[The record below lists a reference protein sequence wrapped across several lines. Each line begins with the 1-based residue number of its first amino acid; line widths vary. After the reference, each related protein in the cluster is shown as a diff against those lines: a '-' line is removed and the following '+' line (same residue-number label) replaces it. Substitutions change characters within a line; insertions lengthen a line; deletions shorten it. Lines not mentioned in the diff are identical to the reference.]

1 MGFLQRGFAY
11 GNRRGFGVLE
21 VEAGG
26 VEEQAEYDYYH
37 PLDYALF
44 RALGQRLTIPNRKV
58 TKLGFWLMRE
68 GIGLAGD
75 VYFEINRVFDDSLIV
90 SKYWGVL
97 GDAAPDVPTYEEVTF
112 AAPALIDEEVRIF
125 VRVTG
130 GTADN
135 HLGASGQSSDVK
147 AGEVWCRYRVATS
160 QWEVIEGYDFAYRYT
175 YQ

>member
-1 MGFLQRGFAY
+1 MA
-11 GNRRGFGVLE
+11 
-21 VEAGG
+21 
-26 VEEQAEYDYYH
+26 VEEQTEYDYYH
-37 PLDYALF
+37 KLDHAVF

-75 VYFEINRVFDDSLIV
+75 VYFEINRVSDNGLIV

-97 GDAAPDVPTYEEVTF
+97 GDALPDVPTYEEVTF
-112 AAPALIDEEVRIF
+112 DAPVLIDEEVRIY

-147 AGEVWCRYRVATS
+147 ADEVWCRYRVAGAA
-160 QWEVIEGYDFAYRYT
+160 WEVIGGYDFAYRYT
-175 YQ
+175 YEEALGMRGLNPALIEVLGY